1 MPSLGCERRWL
12 FSMDMNMK
20 RRIKVLQLH
29 PDYNIKS
36 QDFADLGEQI
46 FHALP
51 RERFE
56 TVNAFLRGRPSAGQ
70 PVSRAERSV
79 YFGFTDA
86 QLKGMRIRAM
96 WHLYRYC
103 RRERFDV
110 VICNRF
116 KPVNMMLMLNRWLK
130 IPLCIGIAHG
140 FGEYDRAYRR
150 RQTAGLVNAAW
161 RFVGV
166 SPAVKQYLLDCRC
179 GFTEQNTVAITN
191 AIDLVQ
197 AEALQLSREQARAEL
212 GLSSDVRLIGA
223 LGRLVPV
230 KGHVYLVQ
238 AFARLA
244 TKHPSAQLAI
254 IGAGRE
260 EKRLQQEIERLGLQG
275 RVHLLGFRENALRFV
290 RAFDIWA
297 MPSLA
302 EGLGLALLEGM
313 SGHLPVVASDVPA
326 MKPLIEGAGGIAVMP
341 GDVDSLA
348 SGLDA
353 YLALSE
359 AQLRDRG
366 EQSYRYLSVH
376 HDIDVFRQ
384 QYLDLIESSLP
395 EVLA

>member
-1 MPSLGCERRWL
+1 MG
-12 FSMDMNMK
+12 

-29 PDYNIKS
+29 PDYNIKTH
-36 QDFADLGEQI
+36 DFADLGEQI

-51 RERFE
+51 PARFE
-56 TVNAFLRGRPSAGQ
+56 TVNAFLRGRPEAGQ
-70 PVSRAERSV
+70 PESRADRSV
-79 YFGFTDA
+79 YFGLSDR

-96 WHLYRYC
+96 WRLYQYC

-150 RQTAGLVNAAW
+150 QQTARLVSKAW

-166 SPAVKQYLLDCRC
+166 SPAVRQYLLDCRC
-179 GFTEQNTVAITN
+179 GFTEDNTVAITN
-191 AIDLVQ
+191 AIDIVQ
-197 AEALQLSREQARAEL
+197 AEELQLSRDEARAQL
-212 GLSSDVRLIGA
+212 GLDPRARLIGA

-230 KGHVYLVQ
+230 KGHVYLVR
-238 AFARLA
+238 AFAQIADRF
-244 TKHPSAQLAI
+244 PEAQLAI

-260 EKRLQQEIERLGLQG
+260 HERLSLEIDRLGMGG
-275 RVHLLGFRENALRFV
+275 RIHLLGFRENALRYV

-313 SGHLPVVASDVPA
+313 SGHLPVIASDVPA
-326 MKPLIEGAGGIAVMP
+326 MLPLIRGAGGVAVAP
-341 GDVDSLA
+341 ADIEALRDA
-348 SGLDA
+348 LDR
-353 YLALSE
+353 YLALIT
-359 AQLRDRG
+359 DC
-366 EQSYRYLSVH
+366 
-376 HDIDVFRQ
+376 
-384 QYLDLIESSLP
+384 P
-395 EVLA
+395 